1 MADPRES
8 FATLE
13 DSGTGAGEAL
23 ISRTEG
29 EAAAAQAGSIAFSF
43 KDSSGNVILPALN
56 AAGNIGVTIEH
67 DDLEGDASAGKDG
80 LVAFTHKDSSGNLVL
95 PALDSAGNT
104 KVVIDHEDLEGDASA
119 GKDGLVAF
127 AFKDS
132 TGDLVLPT
140 LNASGAIVVTSSG
153 TTIRRKSTAGE
164 LAAGSATLA
173 NVTGASITL
182 AVSKTFYGITAVV
195 SSRRDSLF
203 QLVQIDD
210 AATTILAE
218 CVVGAGQY
226 SFTFDLKDY
235 ELASGATGT
244 QTLKI
249 MAKNFETLSSLRATL
264 TVNEVV

>member
-1 MADPRES
+1 MADPRTS

-13 DSGTGAGEAL
+13 DGSAVGQVLKA
-23 ISRTEG
+23 RVEG
-29 EAAAAQAGSIAFSF
+29 DASAAQNGSIGFSF
-43 KDSSGNVILPALN
+43 KDSSGNVILPAL
-56 AAGNIGVTIEH
+56 AAGGQIQTTIVFPYN
-67 DDLEGDASAGKDG
+67 EGDASAAVDG
-80 LVAFTHKDSSGNLVL
+80 LVAFAYKDSSGNLVL
-95 PALDSAGNT
+95 PALDSAGNL

-132 TGDLVLPT
+132 TGDLVLPQLT
-140 LNASGAIVVTSSG
+140 SAGAIQVTSAAIV
-153 TTIRRKSTAGE
+153 TRRKSTAGE

-203 QLVQIDD
+203 QLVQVND
-210 AATTILAE
+210 ATTTVLAE

-235 ELASGATGT
+235 ELASGASGT

-249 MAKNFETLSSLRATL
+249 MAKNFEAQSSLRATL
-264 TVNEVV
+264 TVNEVI

>member
-13 DSGTGAGEAL
+13 DGTGEGQAL
-23 ISRTEG
+23 ASRQEG
-29 EAAAAQAGSIAFSF
+29 DASAAQNGSIGFAF
-43 KDSSGNVILPALN
+43 KDSSGNVILPALD
-56 AAGNIGVTIEH
+56 ASGNVQVLIDHVTA
-67 DDLEGDASAGKDG
+67 EGDAPVDG
-80 LVAFTHKDSSGNLVL
+80 LVALAYKDSSGNLVL
-95 PALDSAGNT
+95 PQLDASGNIQ
-104 KVVIDHEDLEGDASA
+104 VLIDHVTGEGDAPV
-119 GKDGLVAF
+119 DGLVAL

-132 TGDLVLPT
+132 SGNLVLPQLT
-140 LNASGAIVVTSSG
+140 AAGAISVTSAA
-153 TTIRRKSTAGE
+153 TAIRRKSTAGE

-203 QLVQIDD
+203 QLVQVDD
-210 AATTILAE
+210 ATSTVLAE
-218 CVVGAGQY
+218 AVVGAGQY
-226 SFTFDLKDY
+226 TFQFDLKDY
-235 ELASGATGT
+235 QLASGATGT

-249 MAKNFETLSSLRATL
+249 MAKNFEALSSLRATL